1 MSIQDETGSGT
12 FHWSHE
18 PIMVNQD
25 PTHQQL
31 MIDLRNAHEEN
42 KQLREDLARAIEK
55 ANRSRYDCGV
65 IALLA
70 IVISHAVW
78 MAFSFASK

>member
-1 MSIQDETGSGT
+1 MEDETGSGHLEFQKLT
-12 FHWSHE
+12 PEMH
-18 PIMVNQD
+18 V
-25 PTHQQL
+25 QQL
-31 MIDLRNAHEEN
+31 MIDLHDAHEEN

-70 IVISHAVW
+70 IVLTHAVW